1 MTAQQIPPVSRPAR
15 APSVHLT
22 RPDGARLALYI
33 DGPDTPDLVVVFAH
47 GWQAAASI
55 WERHADELMRR
66 HPGIRV
72 VRYDQRGHGA
82 STPGSEEPSISLLAD
97 DLRAIVQDQA
107 PDGLPVILVGHSM
120 GGMAVLA
127 LAADHPQLF
136 DDQVVAVVLAATTS
150 GALDL
155 AAPLNPVHRRLL
167 GLTRHAMAALCLR
180 APRPAERVRDLVR
193 PRPYPQP
200 PIDIAARWYR
210 ALMTHD
216 VTTRLEALRR
226 VRVHLVVGEADRHIP
241 PVHAVRLAAQ
251 IPGAV
256 VHLVP
261 RGGHRLPTQHPREV
275 QAVLVRACTEAL
287 DRVTVRPGAPRRQST
302 ESGQRAHQG

>member
-1 MTAQQIPPVSRPAR
+1 MTAQQSTPVSRPAR
-15 APSVHLT
+15 APSAHLT
-22 RPDGARLALYI
+22 RPDGARLALYT
-33 DGPDTPDLVVVFAH
+33 DGSDKPELVVVFAH

-55 WERHADELMRR
+55 WERHAVELLRQ
-66 HPGIRV
+66 HPDIRV

-82 STPGSEEPSISLLAD
+82 STPGTEDPSISLLAD

-107 PDGLPVILVGHSM
+107 PDGLPVVLVGHSM

-127 LAADHPQLF
+127 LAADHPHLF
-136 DDQVVAVVLAATTS
+136 DDQVVAVVLVATTS

-167 GLTRHAMAALCLR
+167 GLTRHAMAELCLR
-180 APRPAERVRDLVR
+180 VPRPAERVRDLVR

-216 VTTRLEALRR
+216 VTTRLEALRQ
-226 VRVHLVVGEADRHIP
+226 VRVHLLVGEADRHIP
-241 PVHAVRLAAQ
+241 PVHAIRLAAQ
-251 IPGAV
+251 VPGTV

-275 QAVLVRACTEAL
+275 QAVLVRACSEAL
-287 DRVTVRPGAPRRQST
+287 DRVTVRMGERRRQST